1 MQGFVCVGLS
11 LPLLSVVVP
20 EGFASN
26 VSVCTRWREGLRWFL
41 LKQEGVTASDA
52 ELRAAE

>member
-41 LKQEGVTASDA
+41 LKQEGVTASDT